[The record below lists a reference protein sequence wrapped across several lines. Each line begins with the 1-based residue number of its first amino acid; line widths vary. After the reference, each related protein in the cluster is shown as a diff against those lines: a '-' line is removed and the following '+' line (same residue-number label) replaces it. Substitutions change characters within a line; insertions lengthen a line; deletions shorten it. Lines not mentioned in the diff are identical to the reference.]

1 MSKFFKFF
9 IFLFCFNFFFNNA
22 LKAGSNYANELAYKN
37 HEHVSLELI
46 SPVNSIGQEN
56 NLNFGLFFKLKPGWK
71 IYWKN
76 PGKAGYPPSI
86 DWVKSKNIEELK
98 ILWPKPKKFE
108 ILGMESIGYSGNIV
122 LPIDLQI
129 KDNRLTDESI
139 EIIYILAHPEK
150 KGYARQNELI
160 PPNWISIHF
169 GGDVPIII
177 NG

>member
-1 MSKFFKFF
+1 M
-9 IFLFCFNFFFNNA
+9 
-22 LKAGSNYANELAYKN
+22 
-37 HEHVSLELI
+37 I

-129 KDNRLTDESI
+129 KDLSKSL
-139 EIIYILAHPEK
+139 YI
-150 KGYARQNELI
+150 
-160 PPNWISIHF
+160 
-169 GGDVPIII
+169 
-177 NG
+177 